1 MMNVPV
7 EKLKGILGSITE
19 TALTK
24 LLLTTGVTSTGI
36 LALVELIT
44 TVRRRALQLLIESL
58 SFLGVRMQGATK
70 LLN

>member
-44 TVRRRALQLLIESL
+44 TVRSRALQLLVESL
-58 SFLGVRMQGATK
+58 GFLGVGMQGATK